1 MTLFPGSQSLLGKNV
16 SEMVGDDLSVSK
28 DGAAT
33 GTFHHVTGFTDFSSK
48 PEEQE
53 GYYFPFKLAQ
63 TGTLMTIKKNGVAGE
78 GKENM
83 VFDPDIILRVS
94 KDDTFSIEV
103 DSEPVI
109 TLTFSGATFEEE

>member
-1 MTLFPGSQSLLGKNV
+1 
-16 SEMVGDDLSVSK
+16 MVGGDLSVSK
-28 DGAAT
+28 NGAVT
-33 GTFHHVTGFTDFSSK
+33 GTFHYVTGFTEFNSTK

-53 GYYFPFKLAQ
+53 GYYFPFKLTQ

-83 VFDPDIILRVS
+83 AFDPDIILRVS
-94 KDDTFSIEV
+94 KDDTFTIEV

-109 TLTFSGATFEEE
+109 TFTFSGATFEEE